1 MMVIKI
7 MMIMVMIVRMI
18 IIITVQVCQEGQGGH
33 LASLDHR
40 RLPLASSPPSP
51 PPIWDPTD
59 PHEVQGN
66 YSSTRSWEKYGW
78 GGECG
83 GGLPLNG

>member
-1 MMVIKI
+1 MMASTIIVMMMMMVMRIF
-7 MMIMVMIVRMI
+7 
-18 IIITVQVCQEGQGGH
+18 IITNQVCQEGQGGH

-40 RLPLASSPPSP
+40 LLPPSSSPPSP

-66 YSSTRSWEKYGW
+66 YSPRRRWEKAG
-78 GGECG
+78 G
-83 GGLPLNG
+83 GGLPLNC